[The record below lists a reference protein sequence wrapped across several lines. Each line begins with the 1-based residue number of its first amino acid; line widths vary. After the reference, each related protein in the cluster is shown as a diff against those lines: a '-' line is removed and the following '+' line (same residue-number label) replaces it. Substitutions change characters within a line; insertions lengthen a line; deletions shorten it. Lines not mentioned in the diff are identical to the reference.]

1 MNPIISIIIPTYNRS
16 DQLKNAIKSVAIQK
30 FMDWEIIVVDD
41 GSLPPAQITN
51 MDSRIQLYKTENRG
65 RSAARNFGFSKA
77 SGKHVLFMDDDD
89 ELVPDFLE
97 TIRDIIIDDDGQYLL
112 KFQLIHK
119 MKDKMISENL
129 YGIKSMESFKEQ
141 IFLKG
146 LSLMQVLIPRII
158 GENFNFDESMESCE
172 DQDYFL
178 KLVNSEIKFKEFP
191 KFSGVVNHSTEMKSK
206 AYIIQNFKNR
216 SVINRRYGLHYSL
229 NLKFKK
235 LSLDYKIFIKLMSAQ
250 KKLFSAFIIILISM
264 KQSLYFLIKKTV

>member
-41 GSLPPAQITN
+41 GSIPPAQITN

>member
-16 DQLKNAIKSVAIQK
+16 DQLKNAIISVAIQK